1 MRNLRSVQ
9 QWLQPGLRVKRWLLL
24 MAFGLL
30 ILGIGFAQGY
40 VILFANKDIPPIL
53 YYATLEF
60 LPPYWR
66 VFVAATVGACA
77 MIIAVYELNTTIVQP
92 VVVSQR
98 RSTSWIDIVRQHNR
112 LQKGLRV
119 VAIGGG
125 TGLPSVLRG
134 MKHITNNITAV
145 VTMADDGGSSG
156 RLRREMGVPP
166 PGDLRSNMAALAD
179 DEDMMTRL
187 FQYRFADGGLGGHS
201 FGNLFL
207 TALSEITGDMN
218 TAVAVAGRVLAI
230 TGRVIPSTLHHVTL
244 GAYVRLSDGKLI
256 QVMGESN
263 IPEAGGRIERVFLD
277 PENVQ
282 ALPEARQAILNANL
296 IVIGPGSLYTSILP
310 NLLVQGI
317 VPALKAASA
326 TIVYICNIAQQ
337 PGETDEY
344 TVAEH
349 VEALEKHI
357 GKGVLDVVMANNV
370 FPERKNE
377 ATRYVMLPPEKHP
390 IWERYRFILADLT
403 ESEHPWRH
411 DTAKLTTQLLK
422 VSDSF
427 DTEKHAKIRRPNGL
441 IDRKEIL

>member
-1 MRNLRSVQ
+1 MKDLRSIRA
-9 QWLQPGLRVKRWLLL
+9 WLQPGLRIKRWLLL
-24 MAFGLL
+24 MAIGLL

-40 VILFANKDIPPIL
+40 VILFEERETPPLL

-66 VFVAATVGACA
+66 VLVEAVVGSCA
-77 MIIAVYELNTTIVQP
+77 IVIAIYELNISLVQP
-92 VVVSQR
+92 VVISQR
-98 RSTSWIDIVRQHNR
+98 RKSSSWVEIVKQHQR
-112 LQKGLRV
+112 LQKGLHI

-134 MKHITNNITAV
+134 MKHITQNITAV

-156 RLRREMGVPP
+156 RLRREMGILP
-166 PGDLRSNMAALAD
+166 PGDLRSNIAALAE

-187 FQYRFADGGLGGHS
+187 FQYRFAEGGLGGHS

-207 TALSEITGDMN
+207 TALADITGNMD

-230 TGRVIPSTLHHVTL
+230 TGRVIPSTLHHVNL
-244 GAYVRLSDGKLI
+244 GAYVRLPDNRLI
-256 QVMGESN
+256 QVIGESD
-263 IPEAGGRIERVFLD
+263 IPKAGGKIERVFLD

-282 ALPEARQAILNANL
+282 ALPEVRHAILNANL

-317 VPALKAASA
+317 VPALKASPAKV
-326 TIVYICNIAQQ
+326 IYICNIAQQ
-337 PGETDEY
+337 PGETDDY

-357 GKGVLDVVMANNV
+357 GKNVIDVVLANNIY
-370 FPERKNE
+370 PTQKNE
-377 ATRYVMLPPEKHP
+377 ATKYVLLPPENHP
-390 IWERYRFILADLT
+390 ILERYKFVLADLT
-403 ESEHPWRH
+403 EDERPWRH
-411 DTAKLTTQLLK
+411 DSVKLTANLLK
-422 VSDSF
+422 IHDSLE
-427 DTEKHAKIRRPNGL
+427 TIIRIAGRSA
-441 IDRKEIL
+441 

>member
-24 MAFGLL
+24 MVFGLL

-40 VILFANKDIPPIL
+40 VILFQNKDIPSAIS
-53 YYATLEF
+53 YVTLEF

-66 VFVAATVGACA
+66 VMVAAIVGFCA
-77 MIIAVYELNTTIVQP
+77 MVIGIYELNTTIVQP

-98 RSTSWIDIVRQHNR
+98 RHTSWVDIVRQHNR

-166 PGDLRSNMAALAD
+166 PGDLRSNIAALAD

-187 FQYRFADGGLGGHS
+187 FQYRFAEGGLGGHS

-207 TALSEITGDMN
+207 TALTEITGDMN

-230 TGRVIPSTLHHVTL
+230 TGRVIPSTLHHVNL
-244 GAYVRLSDGKLI
+244 GAYIRLADGKLV
-256 QVMGESN
+256 QVIGESN
-263 IPEAGGRIERVFLD
+263 IPEMSGTIERVFLD

-282 ALPEARQAILNANL
+282 ALPEARQAILSANL

-317 VPALKAASA
+317 VPALKASSA
-326 TIVYICNIAQQ
+326 TIVYVCNIAQQ
-337 PGETDEY
+337 PGETEGY

-357 GKGVLDVVMANNV
+357 GKNVISTVLANNV
-370 FPERKNE
+370 FPNRKNE
-377 ATRYVMLPPEKHP
+377 ATHYVMLPPEGHP
-390 IWERYRFILADLT
+390 LWEQYHFVLADLT
-403 ESEHPWRH
+403 EAEHPWRH
-411 DTAKLTTQLLK
+411 DTAKLTAQLLK
-422 VSDSF
+422 ISESF
-427 DTEKHAKIRRPNGL
+427 NGEKHAKIIGRTA
-441 IDRKEIL
+441 